1 MLSLTPT
8 FRSVSRSQVRA
19 RRLVDEYR
27 GRRVDGVAAERVAI
41 GQRYR
46 HRRIDHAVDLEQLLP
61 HRLLQA
67 EDVQRLLLGGRGGKA
82 LALEDLAHRERFP
95 ARQPPGLQDGHR
107 PREVALRS
115 EEHTSE
121 LPSLMRT

>member
-1 MLSLTPT
+1 MRISDWSSDVCSSDL
-8 FRSVSRSQVRA
+8 
-19 RRLVDEYR
+19 
-27 GRRVDGVAAERVAI
+27 AAERVAI

-107 PREVALRS
+107 PREVALGDRS
-115 EEHTSE
+115 EERRVGKGCVSKV
-121 LPSLMRT
+121 RTGGW